1 LQSAIHRRMMMKIV
15 LDVYGGDYAPTEI
28 LKGAVMALNCE
39 KPISLVLTGKE
50 DEIKRELEL
59 LGCDMSRVEIINA
72 PEVITNDDVPTA
84 AIRSKK
90 NSSLVAA
97 LNALKERE
105 DCLGMVSAGS
115 TGAVLAGSMFLL
127 GRIKGISRPALA
139 PLLPTFEGGEVLL
152 IDCGA
157 NVDCKPQ
164 NLMDFATMG
173 SAYMKHVKGIN
184 QPKVALLSNGV
195 ENKKGNELNKEAF
208 RLLSTA
214 PGINFV
220 GNMEARDCLSGD
232 YDVLVTDGFAGNIAL
247 KSHEGATIFILKA
260 LKESIRGFRAKL
272 GALLIKDTLK
282 SLMRRLDYNNMG
294 GAPFLGVKKLVVKS
308 HGSSKA
314 KAICA
319 SILQVK
325 RMAEANLIRQISDHV
340 AEQTASGHDTEA

>member
-1 LQSAIHRRMMMKIV
+1 MKIV

-59 LGCDMSRVEIINA
+59 LGCDMSRVEIIDA
-72 PEVITNDDVPTA
+72 PEVITNDDVPTT

-97 LNALKERE
+97 LTALKERE
-105 DCLGMVSAGS
+105 DCVGMVSAGS
-115 TGAVLAGSMFLL
+115 TGAVLAGSIFIL

-139 PLLPTFEGGEVLL
+139 PLLPTLPGGEVLL

-164 NLMDFATMG
+164 NLVDFAIMG
-173 SAYMKHVKGIN
+173 SAYMKHVRGIKE
-184 QPKVALLSNGV
+184 PRVALLSNGV
-195 ENKKGNELNKEAF
+195 EDKKGNELNKEAF
-208 RLLSTA
+208 KLLSQTS
-214 PGINFV
+214 GINFV
-220 GNMEARDCLSGD
+220 GNMEARDCLFGE

-247 KSHEGATIFILKA
+247 KSIEGTALFILKA
-260 LKESIRGFRAKL
+260 LKESIKGFKAKL
-272 GALLIKDTLK
+272 GALLLKDTLK
-282 SLMRRLDYNNMG
+282 GMMKRLDYNNIG
-294 GAPFLGVKKLVVKS
+294 GAPFLGVEKLVVKS

-314 KAICA
+314 RAICA

-325 RMAEANLIRQISDHV
+325 SMAEAQLVKQISDHV
-340 AEQTASGHDTEA
+340 AEQIASWQDAEA

>member
-1 LQSAIHRRMMMKIV
+1 
-15 LDVYGGDYAPTEI
+15 
-28 LKGAVMALNCE
+28 MALNCE

-173 SAYMKHVKGIN
+173 SAYMKHVKGIIN
-184 QPKVALLSNGV
+184 QRWRCSQTGWRTKETSSIKGV
-195 ENKKGNELNKEAF
+195 
-208 RLLSTA
+208 
-214 PGINFV
+214 
-220 GNMEARDCLSGD
+220 
-232 YDVLVTDGFAGNIAL
+232 
-247 KSHEGATIFILKA
+247 
-260 LKESIRGFRAKL
+260 
-272 GALLIKDTLK
+272 
-282 SLMRRLDYNNMG
+282 
-294 GAPFLGVKKLVVKS
+294 
-308 HGSSKA
+308 
-314 KAICA
+314 
-319 SILQVK
+319 
-325 RMAEANLIRQISDHV
+325 
-340 AEQTASGHDTEA
+340 